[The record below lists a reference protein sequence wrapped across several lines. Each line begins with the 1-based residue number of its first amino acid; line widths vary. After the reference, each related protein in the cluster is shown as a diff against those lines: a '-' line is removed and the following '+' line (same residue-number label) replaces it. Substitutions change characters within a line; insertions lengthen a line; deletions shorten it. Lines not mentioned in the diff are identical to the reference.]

1 MANSLDN
8 LTRIAQAS
16 FMQALAESPEQY
28 AQFLKA
34 EHERWTQLIR
44 SAGLKME

>member
-28 AQFLKA
+28 AQCCQVLDYP
-34 EHERWTQLIR
+34 
-44 SAGLKME
+44 GG